1 MELTCPQ
8 LKSCTFGTKRI
19 WEEARH
25 FCFNRCT
32 NAQRE
37 AFYQV
42 NEEWATV
49 AKPLLAFLWRLYH
62 PQDWGAEQ
70 GSQSFAWLL
79 TRYFDADSRN
89 YSVGGT
95 NPPLTRRTLRSIYQ
109 NCE

>member
-49 AKPLLAFLWRLYH
+49 ARPLLAFLWRLYH
-62 PQDWGAEQ
+62 PGL
-70 GSQSFAWLL
+70 G
-79 TRYFDADSRN
+79 
-89 YSVGGT
+89 
-95 NPPLTRRTLRSIYQ
+95 RRTKQPVLCLAAHPIF
-109 NCE
+109 

>member
-1 MELTCPQ
+1 MQSHC
-8 LKSCTFGTKRI
+8 
-19 WEEARH
+19 WH
-25 FCFNRCT
+25 FYGDSIT
-32 NAQRE
+32 
-37 AFYQV
+37 
-42 NEEWATV
+42 
-49 AKPLLAFLWRLYH
+49 
-62 PQDWGAEQ
+62 QDWDAEQ